1 MPAQAKKSWLSD
13 ARRRR
18 ARRRE
23 EQPFWQRTFSSRRR
37 SCTSPARSS
46 SSRPRSSR
54 KSPWRKPAPRRKRS
68 RGSTPGRPWTT
79 CAARP
84 SSSARNGRTRK
95 SALLAQAQAEAEK
108 IRKDAEKVAFDEVKR
123 KNNQAQKI
131 RQDAEDQAQVILAEA
146 RQKAAELETDIK
158 QRVTQTEREAYERG
172 YAEGHAKGYEEGR
185 AEVQRLVESLHS
197 IITKAIE
204 KRNEIIE
211 EAETQIIN
219 LVLLIVKK
227 VIKVIS
233 ENQKNVV
240 INNVVQALRKLK
252 SRGDVVIRV
261 NLADLELTSE
271 HVKDFMKMVE
281 NVKSITVLEDS
292 SVDRG
297 GCIIETDFGQIDAR
311 ISSQLHEIEERIL
324 ELMPIRSKGE

>member
-1 MPAQAKKSWLSD
+1 MAKNVFKPQDIMYISRKVFIEPPKIVTEEPVEEVEAVEETGEYTGPSVDDL
-13 ARRRR
+13 
-18 ARRRE
+18 RRE
-23 EQPFWQRTFSSRRR
+23 ADLFRKQWEAEKQR
-37 SCTSPARSS
+37 
-46 SSRPRSSR
+46 
-54 KSPWRKPAPRRKRS
+54 
-68 RGSTPGRPWTT
+68 
-79 CAARP
+79 
-84 SSSARNGRTRK
+84 
-95 SALLAQAQAEAEK
+95 LMEHAQAEAEK

-131 RQDAEDQAQVILAEA
+131 RQDAEDQAQTIIAESK
-146 RQKAAELETDIK
+146 QKAAELEADIK

-172 YAEGHAKGYEEGR
+172 YSEGHEKGYSDGR

-197 IITKAIE
+197 IISKAIE
-204 KRNEIIE
+204 KRNEIIQ

-261 NLADLELTSE
+261 NLSDLELTSE

-281 NVKSITVLEDS
+281 NVKSVTVLEDS

-324 ELMPIRSKGE
+324 DLMPIRSKGE

>member
-1 MPAQAKKSWLSD
+1 MAKNVFKPQEIMYLSRKVFIEPPKIVPEETVEEIAPAEEERGGEYAGPTVDDL
-13 ARRRR
+13 
-18 ARRRE
+18 RRE
-23 EQPFWQRTFSSRRR
+23 ADAFKKDWEAEKERM
-37 SCTSPARSS
+37 
-46 SSRPRSSR
+46 
-54 KSPWRKPAPRRKRS
+54 
-68 RGSTPGRPWTT
+68 
-79 CAARP
+79 
-84 SSSARNGRTRK
+84 
-95 SALLAQAQAEAEK
+95 LAQAQAEAEK
-108 IRKDAEKVAFDEVKR
+108 IKKDAEKVAFDEVKR

-146 RQKAAELETDIK
+146 RAKAEMLENEIK
-158 QRVTQTEREAYERG
+158 ARVTQTEREAYEKG
-172 YAEGHAKGYEEGR
+172 HAEGHEKGFEEGK
-185 AEVQRLVESLHS
+185 AEVARLVDSLHT

>member
-1 MPAQAKKSWLSD
+1 VAKNVFKPADIMYNSRKVFIEPPRIVAEEAVEEVQAIEEPGGDYTGPTADDL
-13 ARRRR
+13 
-18 ARRRE
+18 RRE
-23 EQPFWQRTFSSRRR
+23 AELFRRDWEEE
-37 SCTSPARSS
+37 
-46 SSRPRSSR
+46 
-54 KSPWRKPAPRRKRS
+54 KKK
-68 RGSTPGRPWTT
+68 
-79 CAARP
+79 
-84 SSSARNGRTRK
+84 
-95 SALLAQAQAEAEK
+95 LIAQAQAEGDK
-108 IRKDAEKVAFDEVKR
+108 IRKEAEKVAFDEVKR

-131 RQDAEDQAQVILAEA
+131 RQDAEDQAQTILAEA
-146 RQKAAELETDIK
+146 RQKASELEADIK
-158 QRVTQTEREAYERG
+158 QRVSQTEREAYEKG
-172 YAEGHAKGYEEGR
+172 YADGTAKGYEEGR

-197 IITKAIE
+197 IITRAIE

>member
-1 MPAQAKKSWLSD
+1 MAKNVFKPQEIMYLSRKVFIEPPRIVAEEPVEEVEALEEEREYSGPTVED
-13 ARRRR
+13 L
-18 ARRRE
+18 RRE
-23 EQPFWQRTFSSRRR
+23 AEEF
-37 SCTSPARSS
+37 
-46 SSRPRSSR
+46 R
-54 KSPWRKPAPRRKRS
+54 KGW
-68 RGSTPGRPWTT
+68 
-79 CAARP
+79 
-84 SSSARNGRTRK
+84 
-95 SALLAQAQAEAEK
+95 EAEK
-108 IRKDAEKVAFDEVKR
+108 QQLLEKALADADRIRKEAEKVAFDEVKR
-123 KNNQAQKI
+123 KNNQAQKL
-131 RQDAEDQAQVILAEA
+131 RQDAGDEAEGILAAA
-146 RQKAAELETDIK
+146 REKAAALESDIK
-158 QRVTQTEREAYERG
+158 QRVAQTEREAYERG
-172 YAEGHAKGYEEGR
+172 YTEGHQKGYEEGK
-185 AEVQRLVESLHS
+185 AEVGRLIERLHT

-211 EAETQIIN
+211 ESETQIIN
-219 LVLLIVKK
+219 LVLMIVKK

-261 NLADLELTSE
+261 NLADLELTSG

-297 GCIIETDFGQIDAR
+297 GCVIETDFGQIDAR
-311 ISSQLHEIEERIL
+311 VSSQLHEIEEKIL

>member
-1 MPAQAKKSWLSD
+1 VAKNV
-13 ARRRR
+13 
-18 ARRRE
+18 
-23 EQPFWQRTFSSRRR
+23 F
-37 SCTSPARSS
+37 
-46 SSRPRSSR
+46 RPTDIMYISR
-54 KSPWRKPAPRRKRS
+54 KVFIEPPRIVAEEPEEAPEVMPESGGAPYAGPTVDDIKREAEQFRKGWEEEKAKLI
-68 RGSTPGRPWTT
+68 
-79 CAARP
+79 AE
-84 SSSARNGRTRK
+84 
-95 SALLAQAQAEAEK
+95 AQAEAERIK
-108 IRKDAEKVAFDEVKR
+108 KEAEKVAFDEVKR

-131 RQDAEDQAQVILAEA
+131 RQEAEDQAQMILAEA
-146 RQKAAELETDIK
+146 RQKAAALEDDIK
-158 QRVTQTEREAYERG
+158 QRVTQTEREAWEKG
-172 YAEGHAKGYEEGR
+172 HAEGRAAGFQEGT
-185 AEVQRLVESLHS
+185 AEVQRLVESLHA

-324 ELMPIRSKGE
+324 ELMPIRSKGGE

>member
-1 MPAQAKKSWLSD
+1 MAKNVFKPQEVMNLTRKIFIEPPRITPEEPEAAAPMEEEELKYTGPSVDDL
-13 ARRRR
+13 
-18 ARRRE
+18 RRE
-23 EQPFWQRTFSSRRR
+23 AEEFRKNWESEK
-37 SCTSPARSS
+37 ARMLEE
-46 SSRPRSSR
+46 
-54 KSPWRKPAPRRKRS
+54 
-68 RGSTPGRPWTT
+68 
-79 CAARP
+79 AR
-84 SSSARNGRTRK
+84 
-95 SALLAQAQAEAEK
+95 LEAEK
-108 IRKDAEKVAFDEVKR
+108 ITKDAEKAAFDEVRR

-131 RQDAEDQAQVILAEA
+131 RQDAEDEAQKILSDA
-146 RQKAAELETDIK
+146 RAKATELEADIK
-158 QRVTQTEREAYERG
+158 SRVTQTEREAYERG
-172 YAEGHAKGYEEGR
+172 HAEGHDKGYQEGR
-185 AEVQRLVESLHS
+185 TEVERLVERLHTILS
-197 IITKAIE
+197 KAIE

-211 EAETQIIN
+211 ESETQIIN

-281 NVKSITVLEDS
+281 NVKSVTVLEDS
-292 SVDRG
+292 SVDKG

-311 ISSQLHEIEERIL
+311 ISSQLHEIEEKIL

>member
-1 MPAQAKKSWLSD
+1 VAKNVFKPTDIMYNSRRVFIEPPRIVAEEPVEEVAAVVEPGGEYAGPTADDLRREAEQFRRNWEEEKQKLIAQA
-13 ARRRR
+13 
-18 ARRRE
+18 RE
-23 EQPFWQRTFSSRRR
+23 EADRI
-37 SCTSPARSS
+37 
-46 SSRPRSSR
+46 R
-54 KSPWRKPAPRRKRS
+54 K
-68 RGSTPGRPWTT
+68 
-79 CAARP
+79 
-84 SSSARNGRTRK
+84 
-95 SALLAQAQAEAEK
+95 EAE
-108 IRKDAEKVAFDEVKR
+108 RVAFDEVKR
-123 KNNQAQKI
+123 KNNDAQKI
-131 RQDAEDQAQVILAEA
+131 RQEAQDQAQTILTEA
-146 RQKAAELETDIK
+146 RQKAAELEGDIK
-158 QRVTQTEREAYERG
+158 QRVTQTERDAYEKG
-172 YAEGHAKGYEEGR
+172 YADGSAHGYEEGR
-185 AEVQRLVESLHS
+185 AEVQRLVESLHG
-197 IITKAIE
+197 IITRAIE

-271 HVKDFMKMVE
+271 HVKDFLKMVE

-324 ELMPIRSKGE
+324 ELMPIRSKGGE